1 MNFSIDNKKLS
12 EAINQSLSR
21 LEKDKI
27 VERIWKKDF
36 TVWDKNPDEISNRLG
51 WLDSVETTSKAKNE
65 IEEFIKAVM
74 KEGFTHALLM
84 GMGGSSLAPEVFRLT
99 FGIKKGY
106 LDLSVLDST
115 HPDVIKEFRD
125 KINFEKTLFIVS
137 TKSGGTVETMSFMKF
152 FYNESVARL
161 GKGKVGKHFIAITD
175 PGSGL
180 EQTARELKFRKIFL
194 NDPNIGGRYSAL
206 SLFGMVPAALVGVDL
221 NKFLSNTKGIINNSR
236 SLANNSAALLGVIF
250 GTLANEGI
258 NKVTFITS
266 SQIKYFGAWVE
277 QLIAE
282 STGKNGKGILPV
294 DLEEIL
300 SPDFYSEDRLFVY
313 LKLKEDNTYDKRVKE
328 LGNAGFPIITIEMEN
343 IYNLGKEYFSWEF
356 ATAIAGWALGIQPF
370 DQPNVESAKVQARKL
385 VDMYKETGKLPELK
399 FNFKQDGIG
408 ISGEIES
415 ENLTDSMGEFF
426 KNVTGS
432 KSYVAIQAYL
442 KPDDDTT
449 EALQKIRTSIQK
461 KYKVATTLGYGPRF
475 LHSTG
480 QLHKGDSGNGLFIQI
495 IGDPENDLPIP
506 DNPGLDNS
514 SISFGILIRAQ
525 ALGDRE
531 AMLANQRKV
540 LTFDLGNH
548 VNDGLRWFLN
558 ASTKQM

>member
-1 MNFSIDNKKLS
+1 M
-12 EAINQSLSR
+12 
-21 LEKDKI
+21 
-27 VERIWKKDF
+27 
-36 TVWDKNPDEISNRLG
+36 
-51 WLDSVETTSKAKNE
+51 
-65 IEEFIKAVM
+65 
-74 KEGFTHALLM
+74 
-84 GMGGSSLAPEVFRLT
+84 
-99 FGIKKGY
+99 
-106 LDLSVLDST
+106 
-115 HPDVIKEFRD
+115 
-125 KINFEKTLFIVS
+125 
-137 TKSGGTVETMSFMKF
+137 
-152 FYNESVARL
+152 
-161 GKGKVGKHFIAITD
+161 
-175 PGSGL
+175 
-180 EQTARELKFRKIFL
+180 
-194 NDPNIGGRYSAL
+194 
-206 SLFGMVPAALVGVDL
+206 
-221 NKFLSNTKGIINNSR
+221 
-236 SLANNSAALLGVIF
+236 
-250 GTLANEGI
+250 
-258 NKVTFITS
+258 
-266 SQIKYFGAWVE
+266 
-277 QLIAE
+277 
-282 STGKNGKGILPV
+282 
-294 DLEEIL
+294 
-300 SPDFYSEDRLFVY
+300 
-313 LKLKEDNTYDKRVKE
+313 
-328 LGNAGFPIITIEMEN
+328 GNAGFPIITIEMEN

-399 FNFKQDGIG
+399 FNF
-408 ISGEIES
+408 
-415 ENLTDSMGEFF
+415 
-426 KNVTGS
+426 

>member
-313 LKLKEDNTYDKRVKE
+313 LKLKENTTYDKRVKE

-531 AMLANQRKV
+531 AM
-540 LTFDLGNH
+540 F
-548 VNDGLRWFLN
+548 
-558 ASTKQM
+558 

>member
-21 LEKDKI
+21 LEKEKI
-27 VERIWKKDF
+27 VKRIWEKDF